1 MPFFDLGVHACR
13 QELVE
18 VFLQLYVGA
27 TIAVYRRGY
36 ALACRTEF
44 TAMYDIL
51 DMGLEIGFPWDD
63 SGELSVLGTCKV
75 EHILLAILECDLND
89 LMTVFRIVVVIR
101 CCYTSVDEAA
111 TVILR
116 RDQDIVYLL
125 VESFT
130 YMSDPGECDECYC
143 DGLTGHSDPHGGIL
157 YLGLCILR
165 SLRA

>member
-1 MPFFDLGVHACR
+1 M
-13 QELVE
+13 
-18 VFLQLYVGA
+18 GA

-36 ALACRTEF
+36 ALACGTEF
-44 TAMYDIL
+44 MAMYDVL
-51 DMGLEIGFPWDD
+51 DMRLDINIPWDD

-75 EHILLAILECDLND
+75 EHILLAIHECDLND

-125 VESFT
+125 VESCT
-130 YMSDPGECDECYC
+130 YMSDPARIPQVF
-143 DGLTGHSDPHGGIL
+143 S
-157 YLGLCILR
+157 
-165 SLRA
+165 SAA